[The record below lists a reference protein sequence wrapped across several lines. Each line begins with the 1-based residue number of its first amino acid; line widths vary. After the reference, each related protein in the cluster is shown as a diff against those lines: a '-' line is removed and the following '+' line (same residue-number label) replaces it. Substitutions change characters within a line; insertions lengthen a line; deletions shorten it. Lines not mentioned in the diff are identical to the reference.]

1 MSFHGDGQQIWI
13 RHRSWQVVQGGNEKC
28 IYFKQRAF
36 IAASAGLDLPLPF
49 FLVKKVS
56 KSSQIS

>member
-1 MSFHGDGQQIWI
+1 MASKYE
-13 RHRSWQVVQGGNEKC
+13 SAKSVVQGGNEKF

-36 IAASAGLDLPLPF
+36 IAASAGLNLPLPY

>member
-1 MSFHGDGQQIWI
+1 MASKYESAIVPDK
-13 RHRSWQVVQGGNEKC
+13 SVVQGGNEKF

-36 IAASAGLDLPLPF
+36 IAASAGLNLPLPY